1 MKKPFDFYDIQRIG
15 LEHGVAFNKNIS
27 WWDAGS
33 EFKAKIREHLNIPLG
48 LDCHDYHYSCKVS
61 EQCALSKKLSGL
73 DLINSEA
80 VGVSLF
86 PNGSLALLNV
96 DTLNSKIAE
105 LQAEK
110 YADKTGI
117 EVYKAARE
125 SDAKTNAR
133 FEEIARTI
141 ADMRVREAQTAG
153 KIDLVAAT
161 ANQGIATNSAA
172 IACLQNTVSSITKV
186 VVPNSSC
193 CPGWGDVTIT
203 PTASTTTTGG

>member
-1 MKKPFDFYDIQRIG
+1 MAEFASK
-15 LEHGVAFNKNIS
+15 GVA
-27 WWDAGS
+27 GS
-33 EFKAKIREHLNIPLG
+33 ALG
-48 LDCHDYHYSCKVS
+48 LGI
-61 EQCALSKKLSGL
+61 AGLS
-73 DLINSEA
+73 
-80 VGVSLF
+80 V
-86 PNGSLALLNV
+86 ALLNNGGLGGLGGILGGGATNAYV

-161 ANQGIATNSAA
+161 ANQVIATNSAA

-186 VVPNSSC
+186 VVPNSAC
-193 CPGWGDVTIT
+193 CPGWGGVTIT
-203 PTASTTTTGG
+203 PTASTTTAG

>member
-1 MKKPFDFYDIQRIG
+1 MAEFASK
-15 LEHGVAFNKNIS
+15 GVA
-27 WWDAGS
+27 GTG
-33 EFKAKIREHLNIPLG
+33 LG
-48 LDCHDYHYSCKVS
+48 LGI
-61 EQCALSKKLSGL
+61 AGLS
-73 DLINSEA
+73 
-80 VGVSLF
+80 V
-86 PNGSLALLNV
+86 ALLNGGLGGLGGILGGGATNAYV

-161 ANQGIATNSAA
+161 ANQGIAANSAA
-172 IACLQNTVSSITKV
+172 ITCLQNTVSSITKV
-186 VVPNSSC
+186 VVPNSAC
-193 CPGWGDVTIT
+193 CPGWGGVEVTPVT
-203 PTASTTTTGG
+203 KTATTTGG

>member
-1 MKKPFDFYDIQRIG
+1 MAEFASK
-15 LEHGVAFNKNIS
+15 GVA
-27 WWDAGS
+27 GTG
-33 EFKAKIREHLNIPLG
+33 LG
-48 LDCHDYHYSCKVS
+48 LGI
-61 EQCALSKKLSGL
+61 AGLS
-73 DLINSEA
+73 
-80 VGVSLF
+80 V
-86 PNGSLALLNV
+86 ALLNGGLGGLGGILGGGATNTYV

-186 VVPNSSC
+186 VVPNSAC
-193 CPGWGDVTIT
+193 CPGWGGVTIT

>member
-1 MKKPFDFYDIQRIG
+1 MAEFASK
-15 LEHGVAFNKNIS
+15 GVA
-27 WWDAGS
+27 GS
-33 EFKAKIREHLNIPLG
+33 ALG
-48 LDCHDYHYSCKVS
+48 LGI
-61 EQCALSKKLSGL
+61 AGLS
-73 DLINSEA
+73 
-80 VGVSLF
+80 V
-86 PNGSLALLNV
+86 ALLNGGLGGLGGILGGGATNAYV

-161 ANQGIATNSAA
+161 ATQGIAANSAA
-172 IACLQNTVSSITKV
+172 ITCLQNTVAGITKI
-186 VVPNSSC
+186 VVPNSSI
-193 CPGWGDVTIT
+193 CPGWGNVTIT
-203 PTASTTTTGG
+203 PATTTTAG

>member
-1 MKKPFDFYDIQRIG
+1 MAEFASK
-15 LEHGVAFNKNIS
+15 GVA
-27 WWDAGS
+27 GS
-33 EFKAKIREHLNIPLG
+33 ALG
-48 LDCHDYHYSCKVS
+48 LGI
-61 EQCALSKKLSGL
+61 AGLS
-73 DLINSEA
+73 
-80 VGVSLF
+80 V
-86 PNGSLALLNV
+86 ALLNNGGLGGLGGILGGGATNAYV

-186 VVPNSSC
+186 VVPNSAC
-193 CPGWGDVTIT
+193 CPGWGGVTIT
-203 PTASTTTTGG
+203 PTASTTTAG

>member
-1 MKKPFDFYDIQRIG
+1 MAEFASK
-15 LEHGVAFNKNIS
+15 GVA
-27 WWDAGS
+27 GTG
-33 EFKAKIREHLNIPLG
+33 LG
-48 LDCHDYHYSCKVS
+48 LGI
-61 EQCALSKKLSGL
+61 AGT
-73 DLINSEA
+73 A
-80 VGVSLF
+80 
-86 PNGSLALLNV
+86 LALLNNGGLGGLGGILGGGATNAYV

-161 ANQGIATNSAA
+161 ANQGIAANSAA

-186 VVPNSSC
+186 VVPNSAC
-193 CPGWGDVTIT
+193 CPGWGTVTIT
-203 PTASTTTTGG
+203 PAATTTGG

>member
-1 MKKPFDFYDIQRIG
+1 MAEFASK
-15 LEHGVAFNKNIS
+15 GVA
-27 WWDAGS
+27 GTG
-33 EFKAKIREHLNIPLG
+33 LG
-48 LDCHDYHYSCKVS
+48 LGI
-61 EQCALSKKLSGL
+61 AGLS
-73 DLINSEA
+73 
-80 VGVSLF
+80 V
-86 PNGSLALLNV
+86 ALLNGGLGGLGGILGGGATNTYV

-186 VVPNSSC
+186 VVPNSAC
-193 CPGWGDVTIT
+193 CPGWGGVTIT
-203 PTASTTTTGG
+203 PTASTTTAG

>member
-1 MKKPFDFYDIQRIG
+1 MAEFASK
-15 LEHGVAFNKNIS
+15 GVA
-27 WWDAGS
+27 GTG
-33 EFKAKIREHLNIPLG
+33 LG
-48 LDCHDYHYSCKVS
+48 LGI
-61 EQCALSKKLSGL
+61 AGLS
-73 DLINSEA
+73 
-80 VGVSLF
+80 V
-86 PNGSLALLNV
+86 ALLNGGLGGLGGILGGGATNAYV

-161 ANQGIATNSAA
+161 ATQGIAANSAA
-172 IACLQNTVSSITKV
+172 ITCLQNTVSSITKV
-186 VVPNSSC
+186 VVPNSAC
-193 CPGWGDVTIT
+193 CPGWGGVEVTPVT
-203 PTASTTTTGG
+203 KTATTTGG